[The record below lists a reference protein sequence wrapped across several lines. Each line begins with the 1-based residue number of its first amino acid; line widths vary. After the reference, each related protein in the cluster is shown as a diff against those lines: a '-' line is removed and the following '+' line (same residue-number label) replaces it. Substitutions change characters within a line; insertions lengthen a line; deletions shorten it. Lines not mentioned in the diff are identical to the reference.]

1 MENTIIKFKELYY
14 LDVIL
19 NGAMSSELH
28 SIFLKLTSEFNLSNN
43 DMDDIINEVK
53 IKHGVS
59 DKTDEQLK
67 IEELESKLNEILDN
81 I

>member
-14 LDVIL
+14 VDVIL
-19 NGAMSSELH
+19 NGAMSGELH
-28 SIFLKLTSEFNLSNN
+28 SLFLKLTSEFNLSNN

-53 IKHGVS
+53 IKHS
-59 DKTDEQLK
+59 FIDKTDDQLK

>member
-19 NGAMSSELH
+19 NGTMSSELH
-28 SIFLKLTSEFNLSNN
+28 SLFLKLTSEFNLSNN
-43 DMDDIINEVK
+43 DMDDIITDVK

-59 DKTDEQLK
+59 DKTDEQLR
-67 IEELESKLNEILDN
+67 IEELEDKINKLLDN

>member
-14 LDVIL
+14 LDIIL
-19 NGAMSSELH
+19 NGVMSSELH
-28 SIFLKLTSEFNLSNN
+28 SLFLKLTSEFNLSNT
-43 DMDDIINEVK
+43 DMDAIINEVK
-53 IKHGVS
+53 IKHGFI
-59 DKTDEQLK
+59 DKTDDQLK